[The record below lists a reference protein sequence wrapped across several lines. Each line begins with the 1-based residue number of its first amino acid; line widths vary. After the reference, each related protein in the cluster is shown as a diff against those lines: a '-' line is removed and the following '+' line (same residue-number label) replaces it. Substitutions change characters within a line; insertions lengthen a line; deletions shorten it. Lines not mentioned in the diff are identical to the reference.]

1 MKNNLKRAK
10 LYLTNIL
17 QILRDKRHEQKSKAL
32 AFALTYSILPI
43 LLLINL
49 TIAYLPPKFLEMIED
64 SISFLP
70 DQYSQPVIDIIQ
82 SHNYQDYNLLI
93 YIFLIL
99 FVLYTVSSNVRLVIE
114 ISNDCY
120 EYSQERSKIKELLI
134 SAILFIFIGFG
145 VLSLFAIILAGQAL
159 RAFLEINN
167 ANNIASIINQIL
179 QMKMVVT
186 FLILFMVFYIIYYFA
201 PNIKSTFKSTIIGTL
216 MSTIGLFF
224 ASYGFEIYLAK
235 SSTYETLYGAVYS
248 QYLLFLF
255 GMYITCQII
264 VGSMIVNSLI
274 FEKINIKNYHLD
286 HKKSIIDIDFDT
298 VHMSLDELK
307 EEIKQELLAKNNIA
321 EDGDA
326 VKLSIKSGT
335 EEN

>member
-1 MKNNLKRAK
+1 MKTNLRRTKQYA
-10 LYLTNIL
+10 LNVL

-49 TIAYLPPKFLEMIED
+49 TITYLPPKFLEMIED
-64 SISFLP
+64 SLSFLP
-70 DQYSQPVIDIIQ
+70 DQYSQPVIDILQ
-82 SHNYQDYNLLI
+82 NHSYQDYNLVI
-93 YIFLIL
+93 YVLLIL
-99 FVLYTVSSNVRLVIE
+99 FILYTVSSNVRLVIE

-120 EYSQERSKIKELLI
+120 EYSEERSKLKELLI
-134 SAILFIFIGFG
+134 SVLLFIFIGFG
-145 VLSLFAIILAGQAL
+145 VLSLFTVILAGQAL
-159 RAFLEINN
+159 RSFLEVNN
-167 ANNIASIINQIL
+167 ASNIASIINQIL
-179 QMKMVVT
+179 QMKMIVT
-186 FLILFMVFYIIYYFA
+186 LLILFMVFYIIYYFA
-201 PNIKSTFKSTIIGTL
+201 PNIKSTFKSTIAGTL
-216 MSTIGLFF
+216 ISTIGLFF
-224 ASYGFEIYLAK
+224 ASYGFEIYLAR

-274 FEKINIKNYHLD
+274 FEKIKIKNYHLE

-307 EEIKQELLAKNNIA
+307 EEIKQELNSANMIE
-321 EDGDA
+321 EDLD
-326 VKLSIKSGT
+326 
-335 EEN
+335 

>member
-1 MKNNLKRAK
+1 MKTNLRRTKQYA
-10 LYLTNIL
+10 LNVL

-49 TIAYLPPKFLEMIED
+49 TITYLPPKFLEMIED
-64 SISFLP
+64 SLSFLP
-70 DQYSQPVIDIIQ
+70 DQYSQPVIDILQ
-82 SHNYQDYNLLI
+82 NHSYQDYNLVI
-93 YIFLIL
+93 YVLLIL
-99 FVLYTVSSNVRLVIE
+99 FILYTVSSNVRLVIE

-120 EYSQERSKIKELLI
+120 EYSEERSKLKELLI
-134 SAILFIFIGFG
+134 SVLLFIFIGFG
-145 VLSLFAIILAGQAL
+145 VLSLFTVILAGQAL
-159 RAFLEINN
+159 RSFLEVNN
-167 ANNIASIINQIL
+167 ASNIASIINQIL
-179 QMKMVVT
+179 QMKMIVT
-186 FLILFMVFYIIYYFA
+186 LLILFMVFYIIYYFA
-201 PNIKSTFKSTIIGTL
+201 PNIKSTFKSTIAGTL
-216 MSTIGLFF
+216 ISTIGLFF
-224 ASYGFEIYLAK
+224 ASYGFEIYLAR

-274 FEKINIKNYHLD
+274 FEKIKVKNYHLE

-307 EEIKQELLAKNNIA
+307 EEIKQELNSANMIE
-321 EDGDA
+321 EDLD
-326 VKLSIKSGT
+326 
-335 EEN
+335 